1 MIRAFILLIFFII
14 YTVAYAI
21 HEKNDIKVWQAIHD
35 ELREVSKQ
43 NALLKTQNR
52 LLQEQN
58 QLVYEQRDIMREQRD
73 LIINV
78 CDK

>member
-1 MIRAFILLIFFII
+1 MIREFILLIFFII

-21 HEKNDIKVWQAIHD
+21 HAKNDIKAWQAIRD
-35 ELREVSKQ
+35 ELRAVSKQ
-43 NALLKTQNR
+43 NALLKVQNE

-58 QLVYEQRDIMREQRD
+58 QLIYEQRDVMREQRD

>member
-1 MIRAFILLIFFII
+1 MIRAIALLIFFII
-14 YTVAYAI
+14 YIVVYAI
-21 HEKNDIKVWQAIHD
+21 HAKNDIKAWQAIRD
-35 ELREVSKQ
+35 ELRAVSKQ
-43 NALLKTQNR
+43 NALLKVQNE

-58 QLVYEQRDIMREQRD
+58 QLIYEQRDVMREQRD